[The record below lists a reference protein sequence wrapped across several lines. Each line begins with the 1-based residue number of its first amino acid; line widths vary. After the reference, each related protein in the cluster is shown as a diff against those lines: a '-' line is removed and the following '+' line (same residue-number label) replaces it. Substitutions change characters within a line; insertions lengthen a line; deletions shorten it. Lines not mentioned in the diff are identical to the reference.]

1 MLLQCSVI
9 NLYICLQTV
18 VCRIMYGRQPNLGIR
33 FVRFPQFNSYFDYA
47 KYFSN
52 MVARFYARS
61 SDVILLHV

>member
-1 MLLQCSVI
+1 
-9 NLYICLQTV
+9 
-18 VCRIMYGRQPNLGIR
+18 MYGRQPNLGIR

-47 KYFSN
+47 KYFFN